1 MKLSLT
7 LYSDSLYIGLL
18 DKMGEVLMEENN
30 NTQKEQK
37 RAILVQ
43 KDALQKPLQ
52 HGLSITLSYE
62 FIKTFKPEFAEMS
75 DQELSKT
82 LSGMSQEQLSDI
94 FAGGVYVMTEE
105 TVEKI
110 PGIVPV
116 GVPVSEELI
125 STTYFKKG
133 KHKVI
138 AHNPK

>member
-75 DQELSKT
+75 DQELRNESRTIKRYICWWC
-82 LSGMSQEQLSDI
+82 LCYDRR
-94 FAGGVYVMTEE
+94 
-105 TVEKI
+105 
-110 PGIVPV
+110 
-116 GVPVSEELI
+116 
-125 STTYFKKG
+125 
-133 KHKVI
+133 
-138 AHNPK
+138 NC